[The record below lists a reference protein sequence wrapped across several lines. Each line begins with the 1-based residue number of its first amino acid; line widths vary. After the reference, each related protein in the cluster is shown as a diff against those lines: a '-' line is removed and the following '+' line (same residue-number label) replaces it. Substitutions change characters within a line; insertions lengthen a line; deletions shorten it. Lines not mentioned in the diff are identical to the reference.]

1 MANHYSALK
10 RARQTARRTEVNR
23 ARKTR
28 LRHGIRSIRRK
39 LDANDAAGAEQLL
52 PELFSIIDRSAKWGI
67 IKSNTADRYKS
78 RLVARIRKVQAAA

>member
-10 RARQTARRTEVNR
+10 RARQTARRTEVN
-23 ARKTR
+23 R

-67 IKSNTADRYKS
+67 IKTNTADRYKS